1 MKYNGISFDS
11 EFWKGKT
18 EAEFV
23 AHEKHHGLSDA
34 ELKEAF
40 ALMNAKPT
48 EEAKVSHP
56 VRKASNEV
64 FVTKSTP
71 KKAKPAET
79 ISDKKV

>member
-18 EAEFV
+18 EAEFI
-23 AHEKHHGLSDA
+23 AHEKHHGLSEA

-40 ALMNAKPT
+40 VLINTKSKEEVKVKTHSSNAY
-48 EEAKVSHP
+48 
-56 VRKASNEV
+56 NEV

-79 ISDKKV
+79 TGDKKA